1 MYLDYRE
8 AWKVSTEEDPMPEY
22 LNATAGLKQSAEKTN
37 RRDAACRVSVCAAV
51 IQCYRRRGKPC
62 LYESLVPHNIR

>member
-1 MYLDYRE
+1 
-8 AWKVSTEEDPMPEY
+8 MPKY

-51 IQCYRRRGKPC
+51 IQCYRSRVKPR
-62 LYESLVPHNIR
+62 LYESLVPHSIR